1 MSTSTVDFVSRPSPR
16 KKAKFCDL
24 VSTNANRSS
33 TLCTLLTKH
42 DDTSN
47 RAPTSG
53 AGDHRATNAHE
64 LFAWR
69 TTLMDRHIIRSRKPV
84 RFATD
89 VSKTT
94 NNVLELL
101 ERSNNPGSIRE
112 ASRLWRKFK
121 LYSEDLCSKMGSNDP
136 TISLIFYIQTQLD
149 EADVQPQTAIRY
161 LSILRITAIRMGL
174 TFDNILLNDYKN
186 ALLHECQT
194 EADEKQAL
202 PLRRSQFERLLELLQ
217 PKEKLILKLMRKLAA
232 RFDDVQGLTPERI
245 RIVDAE
251 TMYVNLDGIT
261 KQTKWSPNQR
271 HRADHHLCLKWLREE
286 IELFKTIRPDELA
299 PWTEATFQRLLD
311 RIQPPVQDL
320 IEFPERR
327 TKYTLHSLKVGAV
340 ADAATILVAK
350 QLPPDEISTLI
361 RRLARHKNALNPL
374 PPISVR
380 YMPDKSIVGMLNG
393 TVELTKEM

>member
-1 MSTSTVDFVSRPSPR
+1 
-16 KKAKFCDL
+16 
-24 VSTNANRSS
+24 
-33 TLCTLLTKH
+33 
-42 DDTSN
+42 
-47 RAPTSG
+47 
-53 AGDHRATNAHE
+53 
-64 LFAWR
+64 
-69 TTLMDRHIIRSRKPV
+69 
-84 RFATD
+84 
-89 VSKTT
+89 
-94 NNVLELL
+94 
-101 ERSNNPGSIRE
+101 
-112 ASRLWRKFK
+112 
-121 LYSEDLCSKMGSNDP
+121 MGSNDP